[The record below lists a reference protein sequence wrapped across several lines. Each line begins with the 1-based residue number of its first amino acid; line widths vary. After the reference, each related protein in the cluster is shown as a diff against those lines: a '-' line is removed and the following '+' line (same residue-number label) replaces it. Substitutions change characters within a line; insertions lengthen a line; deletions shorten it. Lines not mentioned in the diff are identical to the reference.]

1 MNEGHLSDDRLIDI
15 CLNASTALEQA
26 HLAICARCEA
36 RRIEIV
42 AILAELDD
50 AATQDAGVA
59 FPEARLEKQHASIL
73 HRVEHDGRPG
83 RLVAFPAQQPSAIV
97 MTPTRPP
104 ARWAAAVAAAAF
116 VAGVITGNWTHTF
129 SDRGTAFRS
138 GTASGS
144 GVPSHIIASEG
155 DAASLRP
162 VPTTFSEDE
171 FLEQIEA
178 AASRNGPAALRPL
191 DAMTPRAGEV
201 R

>member
-15 CLNASTALEQA
+15 CLNTSTSIEET
-26 HLAICARCEA
+26 HLAICARCET
-36 RRIEIV
+36 RRLEIV
-42 AILAELDD
+42 AILAELDN
-50 AATQDAGVA
+50 AATQDASVA

-83 RLVAFPAQQPSAIV
+83 RLVAFPAQQPTAIV

-116 VAGVITGNWTHTF
+116 VAGVITGNWTHPF
-129 SDRGTAFRS
+129 
-138 GTASGS
+138 SGS
-144 GVPSHIIASEG
+144 PTFLGSGAPTHIVAIET
-155 DAASLRP
+155 DQPSLRP

-171 FLEQIEA
+171 FLEQIEV

>member
-1 MNEGHLSDDRLIDI
+1 MNDRHLSDDRLIET
-15 CLNASTALEQA
+15 CLNASTSVEQA

-36 RRIEIV
+36 RRVEIV

-73 HRVEHDGRPG
+73 HRVDHDGRPG
-83 RLVAFPAQQPSAIV
+83 RLVAFPAQQASAMV
-97 MTPTRPP
+97 MTRTRPR
-104 ARWAAAVAAAAF
+104 ARWAAAVATAAF
-116 VAGVITGNWTHTF
+116 VAGVITGQWTHTF
-129 SDRGTAFRS
+129 SRSAIAFKS
-138 GTASGS
+138 GA
-144 GVPSHIIASEG
+144 PSHVVAG
-155 DAASLRP
+155 DTDQEPLRP

-171 FLEQIEA
+171 FLEQIEM
-178 AASRNGPAALRPL
+178 AASRNGPVALRPL

>member
-15 CLNASTALEQA
+15 CLNASTPVEQA
-26 HLAICARCEA
+26 HLAVCARCEA

-42 AILAELDD
+42 AILAELED

-83 RLVAFPAQQPSAIV
+83 RLVAFPAQQPTAIV

-129 SDRGTAFRS
+129 SDS
-138 GTASGS
+138 GTVLGS
-144 GVPSHIIASEG
+144 GTVPSHVVAGEVEQPP
-155 DAASLRP
+155 RP

-171 FLEQIEA
+171 FLEQLEM

-191 DAMTPRAGEV
+191 DAMTPRAGEI

>member
-15 CLNASTALEQA
+15 CLNASTSVEQA

-36 RRIEIV
+36 RRVEIV

-83 RLVAFPAQQPSAIV
+83 RLVAFPAQQPPAIV

-129 SDRGTAFRS
+129 SESGTAFRS
-138 GTASGS
+138 GA
-144 GVPSHIIASEG
+144 PSHVVAIEAEQP
-155 DAASLRP
+155 SLRP

-171 FLEQIEA
+171 FLEQIEM

-191 DAMTPRAGEV
+191 DVMTPRAGEV

>member
-1 MNEGHLSDDRLIDI
+1 MNDQHLSDDRLIEI
-15 CLNASTALEQA
+15 CLNASTSVEQA

-59 FPEARLEKQHASIL
+59 FPEARLEQQHASIL

-83 RLVAFPAQQPSAIV
+83 RLVAFPAQEASSRMILA
-97 MTPTRPP
+97 PTRPP
-104 ARWAAAVAAAAF
+104 ARWAAGIAAAAF
-116 VAGVITGNWTHTF
+116 VAGVITGQWTHTF
-129 SDRGTAFRS
+129 DRS
-138 GTASGS
+138 GTAFKSGA
-144 GVPSHIIASEG
+144 PSHIVASET
-155 DAASLRP
+155 DQPPPSP

-171 FLEQIEA
+171 FLEQIEM

>member
-1 MNEGHLSDDRLIDI
+1 MNDRHLSDDRLIEI
-15 CLNASTALEQA
+15 CLNTSTSVEQA

-50 AATQDAGVA
+50 AATQDAGAA

-83 RLVAFPAQQPSAIV
+83 RLVAFPAQQASALI
-97 MTPTRPP
+97 MTPTRPR

-116 VAGVITGNWTHTF
+116 VAGVITGQWTHTF
-129 SDRGTAFRS
+129 SGSGTAFRS
-138 GTASGS
+138 GTA
-144 GVPSHIIASEG
+144 PSHIVASEA
-155 DAASLRP
+155 DQLPLRP

-171 FLEQIEA
+171 FLEQIEM

-191 DAMTPRAGEV
+191 DAMTPRA

>member
-1 MNEGHLSDDRLIDI
+1 MNDRHLSDDRLIEI
-15 CLNASTALEQA
+15 CLNASTSVEQA
-26 HLAICARCEA
+26 HLAICVRCEA
-36 RRIEIV
+36 RRLEVV

-50 AATQDAGVA
+50 AATQEAGTA

-73 HRVEHDGRPG
+73 HRVEHNGRPG
-83 RLVAFPAQQPSAIV
+83 RLVAFPAQQPSTMI

-116 VAGVITGNWTHTF
+116 VAGVLTGQWTHTF
-129 SDRGTAFRS
+129 SASGIAFRS
-138 GTASGS
+138 GA
-144 GVPSHIIASEG
+144 PSHIVASEA
-155 DAASLRP
+155 DSAPLRP

-171 FLEQIEA
+171 FLEQIEM

-191 DAMTPRAGEV
+191 DAMTPRA

>member
-15 CLNASTALEQA
+15 CLNASTPVEQA
-26 HLAICARCEA
+26 HLAVCARCEA
-36 RRIEIV
+36 RRLEIV

-83 RLVAFPAQQPSAIV
+83 RLVAFPAQQPTAIV

-129 SDRGTAFRS
+129 SDS
-138 GTASGS
+138 GIA
-144 GVPSHIIASEG
+144 PSHIVASEA
-155 DAASLRP
+155 DQSSLRP

-171 FLEQIEA
+171 FLEEIEV

-191 DAMTPRAGEV
+191 DAMTPRAGEI

>member
-15 CLNASTALEQA
+15 CLNASTPIEQA

-36 RRIEIV
+36 RRLEIV

-83 RLVAFPAQQPSAIV
+83 RLVAFPAQQASASV

-104 ARWAAAVAAAAF
+104 ARWAAGVAAAAF
-116 VAGVITGNWTHTF
+116 VAGVITGQWTHTF
-129 SDRGTAFRS
+129 AGSGTAFLR
-138 GTASGS
+138 GAA
-144 GVPSHIIASEG
+144 PSHIVAIES
-155 DAASLRP
+155 DQPQLRP

-171 FLEQIEA
+171 FLEQIEM

>member
-1 MNEGHLSDDRLIDI
+1 MNDRHLSDDRLVDI
-15 CLNASTALEQA
+15 CLNNSTTFEQA
-26 HLAICARCEA
+26 HLTICARCEA

-42 AILAELDD
+42 AILAELED
-50 AATQDAGVA
+50 AATQDAGAA

-83 RLVAFPAQQPSAIV
+83 RLVAFPAPQPSAMV

-116 VAGVITGNWTHTF
+116 VAGVITGQWTHPF
-129 SDRGTAFRS
+129 SSSS
-138 GTASGS
+138 GLQ
-144 GVPSHIIASEG
+144 PSHVIASEA
-155 DAASLRP
+155 DQPPRP

-171 FLEQIEA
+171 FLEQIEM

>member
-1 MNEGHLSDDRLIDI
+1 MNDRHLSDDRLIEI
-15 CLNASTALEQA
+15 CLNAPTSIEQA
-26 HLAICARCEA
+26 HLAICARCDA

-50 AATQDAGVA
+50 AATQEAGAA

-73 HRVEHDGRPG
+73 HRVENDGRPG
-83 RLVAFPAQQPSAIV
+83 RLVAFPAQQASTMI

-116 VAGVITGNWTHTF
+116 VAGVLTGQWTHTF
-129 SDRGTAFRS
+129 S
-138 GTASGS
+138 ASGIAFGS
-144 GVPSHIIASEG
+144 GAPSHIVASEA
-155 DAASLRP
+155 DPPPLRP

-171 FLEQIEA
+171 FLEQIEM

-191 DAMTPRAGEV
+191 DAMTPRAGEI

>member
-1 MNEGHLSDDRLIDI
+1 MNDRHLSDDRLIEV
-15 CLNASTALEQA
+15 CLNASTAGEQA

-50 AATQDAGVA
+50 AATQDAGAA

-83 RLVAFPAQQPSAIV
+83 RLVAFPAQPPSPMI
-97 MTPTRPP
+97 MTRTRPP

-116 VAGVITGNWTHTF
+116 VAGVITGQWTHTF
-129 SDRGTAFRS
+129 APSDTAFTS
-138 GTASGS
+138 GA
-144 GVPSHIIASEG
+144 PSHIVASEA
-155 DAASLRP
+155 DQASLRP

-171 FLEQIEA
+171 FLEQIEMA
-178 AASRNGPAALRPL
+178 TSRNGPAALRPL
-191 DAMTPRAGEV
+191 DAMTPRA

>member
-1 MNEGHLSDDRLIDI
+1 MNDRHLSDDRLIDI
-15 CLNASTALEQA
+15 CLNASTSVEQA

-36 RRIEIV
+36 RRLEIV

-59 FPEARLEKQHASIL
+59 FPEGRLEKQHASIL
-73 HRVEHDGRPG
+73 HRVEHDSRPG
-83 RLVAFPAQQPSAIV
+83 RLVAFPAQQASALI
-97 MTPTRPP
+97 MTPTRPR

-116 VAGVITGNWTHTF
+116 VAGVITGQWTHTL
-129 SDRGTAFRS
+129 SPSGTAFRS
-138 GTASGS
+138 GA
-144 GVPSHIIASEG
+144 PSHIVASEA
-155 DAASLRP
+155 DQQPLRP

-171 FLEQIEA
+171 FLEQIEM

-191 DAMTPRAGEV
+191 DAMTPRA

>member
-1 MNEGHLSDDRLIDI
+1 MNDRHLSDDRLVEI
-15 CLNASTALEQA
+15 CLNPSTSVEQA

-36 RRIEIV
+36 RRVEIV

-50 AATQDAGVA
+50 AATQDAGVV

-83 RLVAFPAQQPSAIV
+83 RLVAFPAQQASVMI
-97 MTPTRPP
+97 MTPTRPT

-116 VAGVITGNWTHTF
+116 VAGVITGQWTNTF
-129 SDRGTAFRS
+129 APTGA
-138 GTASGS
+138 A
-144 GVPSHIIASEG
+144 PSHIVAGET
-155 DAASLRP
+155 DQLPLRP

-171 FLEQIEA
+171 FLEQIEMA
-178 AASRNGPAALRPL
+178 TSRNGPAALRPL

>member
-1 MNEGHLSDDRLIDI
+1 MNDRHLSDDRLIEI
-15 CLNASTALEQA
+15 CLNNSTTFEQA
-26 HLAICARCEA
+26 HLTICARCEA
-36 RRIEIV
+36 RRIEVV
-42 AILAELDD
+42 AILAELED
-50 AATQDAGVA
+50 AATQDAGAA

-83 RLVAFPAQQPSAIV
+83 RLVAFPAPQPSAMV

-116 VAGVITGNWTHTF
+116 VAGVITGQWTHPF
-129 SDRGTAFRS
+129 SS
-138 GTASGS
+138 SS
-144 GVPSHIIASEG
+144 GVEPSHIIASEA
-155 DAASLRP
+155 DQPPRP
-162 VPTTFSEDE
+162 VPTTFSEEDE
-171 FLEQIEA
+171 FLEQIEM

>member
-1 MNEGHLSDDRLIDI
+1 MNDRHLSDDRLIEI
-15 CLNASTALEQA
+15 CLNASTLVEQA

-73 HRVEHDGRPG
+73 HRVDHDGRPG
-83 RLVAFPAQQPSAIV
+83 RLVAFPAQASSMI

-116 VAGVITGNWTHTF
+116 VAGVITGQWTHTF
-129 SDRGTAFRS
+129 ARSDTAFKS
-138 GTASGS
+138 GA
-144 GVPSHIIASEG
+144 PSHIVASEA
-155 DAASLRP
+155 DQQPLRP

-171 FLEQIEA
+171 FLEQIEM

-191 DAMTPRAGEV
+191 DAMTPRA

>member
-1 MNEGHLSDDRLIDI
+1 MNDRHLSDDRLIET
-15 CLNASTALEQA
+15 CLNGSTSVEQA

-36 RRIEIV
+36 RCIEIV

-73 HRVEHDGRPG
+73 HRVEHDARPG
-83 RLVAFPAQQPSAIV
+83 RLVAFPAQQASAMV
-97 MTPTRPP
+97 MTPTRPR
-104 ARWAAAVAAAAF
+104 ARWAAAVATAAF
-116 VAGVITGNWTHTF
+116 VAGVITGQWTHTF
-129 SDRGTAFRS
+129 SRS
-138 GTASGS
+138 GIA
-144 GVPSHIIASEG
+144 PSHVVASET
-155 DAASLRP
+155 DQEPPRP

-171 FLEQIEA
+171 FLEQIEM

-191 DAMTPRAGEV
+191 DAMTPRTGEV